1 MGYLKI
7 GKYFGPDP
15 SASIYQ
21 FKETLDADY
30 LDISCVKYWF
40 EVGEEAGKDYL
51 YQRTGSIGYIENSQS
66 FADLTDTDKIYAV
79 QNFCVAKSDR
89 DTLYTNAEQEVY
101 WKTYIGKSQAC
112 RQQRWNNAKSY
123 ISFRLTKDQSNEVA
137 NDTLLL
143 NEKYIYYGIESNS
156 ADSIDGLIDYV
167 NGTSGYAGGG
177 FPAKSYYTDE
187 LKTGIMNCLN
197 GVT

>member
-21 FKETLDADY
+21 FKETLDSDY

-40 EVGEEAGKDYL
+40 EVGAEAGKDYL

-101 WKTYIGKSQAC
+101 WKTYIGKSQSC

-123 ISFRLTKDQSNEVA
+123 ISFRLTKEQSNEVA

-156 ADSIDGLIDYV
+156 ADSIDGLVDYV
-167 NGTSGYAGGG
+167 NGTSGYTGGG

>member
-7 GKYFGPDP
+7 GKYFGEDE
-15 SASIYQ
+15 SAPIYQ
-21 FKETLDADY
+21 FKETLDSNY
-30 LDISCVKYWF
+30 LDISGVKYWF
-40 EVGEEAGKDYL
+40 EVGAEAGLDYL

-156 ADSIDGLIDYV
+156 ADSIDGLVDYV
-167 NGTSGYAGGG
+167 NGTSGYTGGG

-187 LKTGIMNCLN
+187 LNNGIFK
-197 GVT
+197 